1 MKQKTSLFNWGLCRG
16 YLKRCW
22 PLWTTYFAVLL
33 LELPAQLPEYLRKA
47 ADGDVWRVNAVSM
60 HILSAGRGAV
70 LLSAVFGAAAAMAM
84 YAYLYNNRAC
94 SMVNALPI
102 RRETAFATAFLTGI
116 VPMLTADV
124 LTAAI
129 AAAIVSGN
137 AAAAGKIWTFL
148 AFAVMG
154 NIAFYGFAVF
164 CAMLT
169 GNLAVMPCVYLV
181 LNGAVYL
188 AEAAVRTVMSCV
200 IYGFSSAGTYFEK
213 LSPLVAV
220 MDEVNLGIDYVYGQ
234 LADGSDCLTGEFEI
248 RGLGLMGVYC
258 AAGLVLTVC
267 ALLIYKKRG
276 MEHAGDIV
284 AVPVLKPVF
293 KYCLSF
299 GCALVLAAAVYEWL
313 FSYITGLWAALLVL
327 AILIAGAFIGYFG
340 AEMLIQKGLRV
351 FNRGWKGFAV
361 TAAILAVMLA
371 CMEFDLSGYER
382 YVPES
387 GEVES
392 VTVSGYSINGTTLA
406 EPENIAALTGIHRQ
420 IISHKAQNDAD
431 ADAGEIWIN
440 YKLRDGKTVSR
451 MYRLNRQQ
459 DYSGSGTDFA
469 RLVECVN
476 SAEGVRSRLR
486 IEADDGYDI
495 AQAENVLWGS
505 LDSFFNN
512 TGSEIYAAAT
522 NASGKSFDLTPAQA
536 IEFYRECILPDVED
550 SSIGKIWLDFDLD
563 SYDTLSNVSFSI
575 SCNDPRSNGG
585 YARRMN
591 YYLDVTIPM
600 DAERCMKWIT
610 ENTDIVPVT
619 AGEADPE
626 SRKYAEEERER
637 TVASASRSSSAA
649 IIGGADGPTAIWLS

>member
-84 YAYLYNNRAC
+84 FAYLYNNRAC

-267 ALLIYKKRG
+267 A
-276 MEHAGDIV
+276 A
-284 AVPVLKPVF
+284 
-293 KYCLSF
+293 
-299 GCALVLAAAVYEWL
+299 
-313 FSYITGLWAALLVL
+313 
-327 AILIAGAFIGYFG
+327 
-340 AEMLIQKGLRV
+340 
-351 FNRGWKGFAV
+351 
-361 TAAILAVMLA
+361 
-371 CMEFDLSGYER
+371 DL
-382 YVPES
+382 
-387 GEVES
+387 
-392 VTVSGYSINGTTLA
+392 
-406 EPENIAALTGIHRQ
+406 
-420 IISHKAQNDAD
+420 
-431 ADAGEIWIN
+431 
-440 YKLRDGKTVSR
+440 
-451 MYRLNRQQ
+451 
-459 DYSGSGTDFA
+459 
-469 RLVECVN
+469 
-476 SAEGVRSRLR
+476 
-486 IEADDGYDI
+486 
-495 AQAENVLWGS
+495 
-505 LDSFFNN
+505 
-512 TGSEIYAAAT
+512 
-522 NASGKSFDLTPAQA
+522 
-536 IEFYRECILPDVED
+536 
-550 SSIGKIWLDFDLD
+550 
-563 SYDTLSNVSFSI
+563 
-575 SCNDPRSNGG
+575 
-585 YARRMN
+585 
-591 YYLDVTIPM
+591 
-600 DAERCMKWIT
+600 
-610 ENTDIVPVT
+610 
-619 AGEADPE
+619 
-626 SRKYAEEERER
+626 
-637 TVASASRSSSAA
+637 
-649 IIGGADGPTAIWLS
+649 